1 MIERGEAFD
10 VIYTDFAKAFDS
22 VPHQRLLAK
31 LQCIG
36 VKGDVLFWIKTFLS
50 GRTQCVKVDG
60 IQSDWTEVLSGIP
73 QGSVIGPILFVVF
86 INDMP
91 AEVKYNTCRLFAD
104 DCKLYGMVEQN
115 ENLLQVDLT
124 NLEKWSENWQLSF
137 NAKKCKVVHFGYHN
151 KKKTYYLNNHQLQA
165 SRSEKDLGVHVDDDL
180 KFHMHTAA
188 ATKKA
193 NQILGAIKKSYQTR
207 DATTMTMLYKAMVR
221 PHLEY
226 GNAIWG
232 PFYQGDIKMVEAV
245 QHRATKLIPHL
256 RDKPYEER
264 LKALQ
269 LQSLVYRRKRGD
281 MITMYK
287 IINDQVRLDSYK
299 LFTPLPTSASRGHDQ
314 RIFKCH
320 ATKRARTNSFSQ
332 RIVNDWNGLP
342 NHVITAPT
350 MNTFKERLDKHWKN
364 HHYDVE

>member
-1 MIERGEAFD
+1 
-10 VIYTDFAKAFDS
+10 
-22 VPHQRLLAK
+22 
-31 LQCIG
+31 
-36 VKGDVLFWIKTFLS
+36 
-50 GRTQCVKVDG
+50 
-60 IQSDWTEVLSGIP
+60 
-73 QGSVIGPILFVVF
+73 
-86 INDMP
+86 
-91 AEVKYNTCRLFAD
+91 
-104 DCKLYGMVEQN
+104 
-115 ENLLQVDLT
+115 
-124 NLEKWSENWQLSF
+124 
-137 NAKKCKVVHFGYHN
+137 
-151 KKKTYYLNNHQLQA
+151 
-165 SRSEKDLGVHVDDDL
+165 
-180 KFHMHTAA
+180 
-188 ATKKA
+188 
-193 NQILGAIKKSYQTR
+193 
-207 DATTMTMLYKAMVR
+207 MVR

-287 IINDQVRLDSYK
+287 IINDQVRLNTHK
-299 LFTPLPTSASRGHDQ
+299 LFTSLPTSSTRGHDQ

-320 ATKRARTNSFSQ
+320 ATKSARTNSFSQ

-350 MNTFKERLDKHWKN
+350 LNTFKERLDKHWRN